1 MLKGVI
7 LDMDGVIADTHP
19 LHIRAWIRLFS
30 SLGKPLAE
38 DNLAFILDGHRREA
52 ILRHYLGD
60 LPPDKLSEYGD
71 AKDKLF
77 REDVDQ
83 LQPIPG
89 VIEFLIEL
97 EKLGLA
103 TAVATSARRH
113 RATCVLERLGILH
126 RFAAMVCADDLAE
139 DKPEPHIFRLAG
151 LRLGIDAADLLVAED
166 AVSGVRAAKA
176 AGMRCLGVAR
186 NGHEQMLLNAGADKV
201 IPDFL
206 AVSIGDL
213 DTLFTA

>member
-7 LDMDGVIADTHP
+7 LDMDGVIADSHP
-19 LHIRAWIRLFS
+19 LHVRAWIRLFS
-30 SLGKPLAE
+30 SLGKPLTE

-60 LPPDKLSEYGD
+60 LPSDKLLEYGD

-77 REDVDQ
+77 REELEQ

-89 VIEFLIEL
+89 VIEFLLEL
-97 EKLGLA
+97 EKAGLA
-103 TAVATSARRH
+103 LAVATSARRD
-113 RATCVLERLGILH
+113 RATCILERLRIRH
-126 RFAAMVCADDLAE
+126 RFAAVVCADDLAE

-151 LRLGIDAADLLVAED
+151 LRLGIDVAQLLAAED
-166 AVSGVRAAKA
+166 AVSGVKAAKA

-186 NGHEQMLLNAGADKV
+186 NGCEQMLLSAGADKV

-206 AVSIGDL
+206 AVSIGEL